1 MSNYTDR
8 CAAVT
13 AALQD
18 LARDQEAYLGIVS
31 RKRGIPEGAGLLGD
45 PGEDLNA
52 FNRQKAEN
60 APHAWI
66 WLYKERVGR
75 AGILQRFR
83 VAASAAKAMVHISAP
98 AGEDLTARNGVLALI
113 EAIEAVESHDDAI
126 ALVAT
131 FTEGA

>member
-1 MSNYTDR
+1 MSTYTDR

-45 PGEDLNA
+45 PVEDLNA
-52 FNRQKAEN
+52 FNRQKEEN

-75 AGILQRFR
+75 EGFLRRFR
-83 VAASAAKAMVHISAP
+83 NAASAAGQMVHISAP
-98 AGEDLTARNGVLALI
+98 AGEDRAARDSVLALI
-113 EAIEAVESHDDAI
+113 EAIQAVETHDDAI